1 MNRQGYPSDLGD
13 EEWAI
18 LEPLIPPAKP
28 GGRPRTTDMREVLNA
43 IFYVNKGGIQWR
55 MLPHEF
61 PKWETVYSYY
71 NTWRK
76 AGQWGQWNGML
87 REKVRQAEGREATPS
102 AAIIDSQSV
111 KTTEKGGHVALM
123 EPNWSRGANA
133 LSWWIPWDYS

>member
-1 MNRQGYPSDLGD
+1 MNREPYPSDLTNK
-13 EEWAI
+13 EWAI
-18 LEPLIPPAKP
+18 LEPLIPPEKP

-61 PKWETVYSYY
+61 PKWETVYYYY

-76 AGQWGQWNGML
+76 NGCWSEWNRIL
-87 REKVRQAEGREATPS
+87 REKVRIAEGREATPS

-111 KTTEKGGHVALM
+111 KTMEKGGHAVSMVARKIRLIGSGGGKYHR
-123 EPNWSRGANA
+123 WG
-133 LSWWIPWDYS
+133 